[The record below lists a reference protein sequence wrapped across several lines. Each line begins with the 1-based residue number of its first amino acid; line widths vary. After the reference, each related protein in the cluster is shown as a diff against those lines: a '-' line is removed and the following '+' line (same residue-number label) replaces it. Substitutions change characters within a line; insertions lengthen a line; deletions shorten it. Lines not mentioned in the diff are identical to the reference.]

1 MLYSRDRM
9 TVKKKMSDREV
20 YFSIRWSVETPDRA

>member
-1 MLYSRDRM
+1 M